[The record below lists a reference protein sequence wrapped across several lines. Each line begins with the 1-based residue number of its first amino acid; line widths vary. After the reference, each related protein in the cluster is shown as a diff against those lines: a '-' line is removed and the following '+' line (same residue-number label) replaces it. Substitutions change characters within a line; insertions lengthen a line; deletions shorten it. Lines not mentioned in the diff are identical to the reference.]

1 MFNPLPLQEV
11 GHVAHV
17 AKSGRVIVELA
28 SPVRDGTVLYD
39 KRGTRLA
46 RVMETIGPVAR
57 PFASAGTLT
66 NNISPHVGGS
76 VFAED
81 EGGSA
86 GLDSRGPRSPPRRAE
101 RPSARGS
108 RSSARRPDRRA
119 ERTEARGSRSPARRT
134 ERPPSR
140 SPRPSSRYTE
150 RGEARGSRSPAR
162 SPRPSSS
169 YIERGEARG
178 SRSPP
183 RRTERPTSRR
193 PAPGARRGPSQRRE
207 RPPARRESV
216 ARKARQGGRRR

>member
-140 SPRPSSRYTE
+140 YTERPPSRSPRPSSRYTE
-150 RGEARGSRSPAR
+150 RGEARGSRSPT
-162 SPRPSSS
+162 
-169 YIERGEARG
+169 
-178 SRSPP
+178 
-183 RRTERPTSRR
+183 RRTERPPSRR

>member
-119 ERTEARGSRSPARRT
+119 ERTEARGSRSPAR
-134 ERPPSR
+134 

-150 RGEARGSRSPAR
+150 RGEARGSRSP
-162 SPRPSSS
+162 
-169 YIERGEARG
+169 
-178 SRSPP
+178 P
-183 RRTERPTSRR
+183 RRTERPPSRR

>member
-28 SPVRDGTVLYD
+28 SPVRDGAVLYD
-39 KRGTRLA
+39 RRGTRLA

-86 GLDSRGPRSPPRRAE
+86 GRDSRDPRSPPRRTE
-101 RPSARGS
+101 RPSARGT
-108 RSSARRPDRRA
+108 RSSARRPDRRV
-119 ERTEARGSRSPARRT
+119 ERGEARGTRSPARSPRSSSRYT
-134 ERPPSR
+134 ERPSAR
-140 SPRPSSRYTE
+140 SPRSSSRYTE
-150 RGEARGSRSPAR
+150 RGEARGTRSPA
-162 SPRPSSS
+162 
-169 YIERGEARG
+169 
-178 SRSPP
+178 
-183 RRTERPTSRR
+183 RR
-193 PAPGARRGPSQRRE
+193 PAPGTRRSSPQRRE
-207 RPPARRESV
+207 RPPARREAV
-216 ARKARQGGRRR
+216 ARRARQGTRRR